1 MRQPVGHSFWS
12 RWWNKQRAAAR
23 RPSRDLL
30 TRVTEL
36 EPRELLTANSFL
48 PSNPDVARNNGPQ
61 TQLVVRANFQDTTLD
76 ATAFSNANI
85 RAAMSS
91 VNDFHVRQSFGKLS
105 FPDNQLTI
113 VPTTI
118 TLPFTK
124 AQIENAGASGA
135 PADPSD
141 AIHDNAESQL
151 TSLGYIL
158 SNYLHVTVIFPDA
171 SGRITY
177 AGLASVGGQRLWL
190 NGTIDVDVWA
200 HELGHNSGAPHVG
213 YFDPSNPNVAIQN
226 ANQMTYTEG
235 GTGLDVMGGGGTSP
249 SGDFFVIRKAE
260 YGWLSDTQIVDVTTS
275 GTYRLNADDEGSTQ
289 ASRVY
294 GLRIA
299 RNAGQEYWLE
309 YRVRTDDPFLDN
321 GVVVTVRTLDGSDD
335 VGLID
340 TTPSSHPGSFDQD
353 RVDAPIAV
361 GRSFDDTAAQIHIT
375 PILRHDEAGNS
386 YIDVVVN
393 RGDFSNNAPPTGTM
407 SVESNSP
414 AVAQSVSFTG
424 TAQDD
429 DADTLLT
436 QWDFGD
442 GTTVVNSL
450 STSHSWAAAG
460 DYVVRFTVSDLK
472 GGIAEYAQVVHVG
485 QPSLEI
491 APQSALDGL
500 VNTFTTGDQTDVVVA
515 SNQGTQSIIAWTS
528 AGQDGSGNGV
538 YARRYVNGVASG
550 AVFLVNTATTGDQ
563 EEPAVAMDSSGN
575 FVIAWAGRGSGDTDD
590 NIYFQRFNASG
601 TKLGGEVRVNT
612 DTFAS
617 QLNATIAMNRTNGN
631 FVVMW
636 ASNVSNDDVHFRQFN
651 ADGSAV
657 TASEQDIPGGQPF
670 SRTSIAMADDG
681 SFVAVWNNDSGK
693 EGLTDNSGL
702 GVFARRYN
710 ADGSAATAV
719 FQVNTTIANDQ
730 DLPDIAFDSNGTYTI
745 VWESTGQDGDGGGIV
760 LRNFS
765 ATNVGGSEIIANATT
780 ASDQN
785 EPHIA
790 IDSANRRIVTWRI
803 GPSNTISSGGPPSA
817 GDLGHQAFNASGQ
830 PLTSEMTTNV
840 LTNYFSGV
848 DVAALSTP
856 GGYVAA
862 VADRANATG
871 VDVRAKFFALNQ
883 PVSTTADFLATA
895 LNTATSSSVL
905 TNDVSP
911 TLSWSALSIASPPS
925 SGTAVVQDNGTP
937 SDMSDDKI
945 LFTPATGFRGTI
957 SFTYLATSSLGTSGV
972 GVITVAVGLSVPSD
986 FGDAPTAAQSGFAA
1000 SYPTTLAQNG
1010 VRHQIGG
1017 PSLGG
1022 VPDNESN
1029 GLPTATANGD
1039 DSQNVDDENG
1049 VQVQSLLQAGESG
1062 FVSIN
1067 LQNAATA
1074 KLDAWIDWN
1083 HDGDWADVGEQVFA
1097 SKTIASGDNSLTFAV
1112 PAGALS
1118 GTTFARFRVSTSG
1131 GLAPTGLAADGEVED
1146 YAVTVKAVRASVAP
1160 ANLLIYYSYPSLING
1175 ANGDIPTA
1183 AATFGNY
1190 DIVVLGDGLE
1200 TPTHPD
1206 SANTGLIMQNSAT
1219 ASTRFFGY
1227 VDAGISTQNLTL
1239 SQIQTE
1245 ISNWTNLGAD
1255 GIFLDDFGYD
1265 FGTTRE
1271 RQNAIVDYAHS
1282 LGLPVIA
1289 NGFFVDDVFSSAVDA
1304 SSNPNGTATRLTAAD
1319 FYLYESYQI
1328 QEGSTVSSSTW
1339 RSKADALAAYRASF
1353 GTQVL
1358 AVTTNDSANAF
1369 NQNKFDY
1376 GWYSALLDGFQGYG
1390 WGEYEFSSSGVSDA
1404 SAPFRTRPAANVGTS
1419 YQSGVTTS
1427 GNAFR
1432 RTTNLGTVTVDP
1444 SVPSATF
1451 GIVSPDIVMNSV
1463 TANGKTT
1470 LTVKYDIQNTA
1481 VAGPLTLRFVQSN
1494 DTAFDVGDTLLSN
1507 VTISSAADL
1516 TVGSHTKT
1524 FTIGTA
1530 AGQVK
1535 LPGAGATEPTT
1546 DYFILAVAD
1555 PTNAIMESDANP
1567 LNEDNTVAFVGAYAT
1582 TTTILVQGG
1591 AANDL
1596 VTVTYPSTT
1605 SGNVAIDLSGS
1616 ISASYSYAYNTT
1628 AQFRVRTHA
1637 GSDTINVV
1645 NASNLTARP
1654 MFELGGDGSDV
1665 LNGASGADTIK
1676 GGAGDDTLS
1685 GKLGND
1691 ALDGGSGSNTL
1702 SESANANFVLT
1713 NTSLTGVGTD
1723 TLTNLQIANLTGGT
1737 GNNTFTV
1744 SGWTGTGGL
1753 NGGGGTG
1760 DTVVI
1765 SKNADITLLASS
1777 VQASG
1782 GLNLQLT
1789 GFAKASL
1796 TGGSSNNAIT
1806 IGYWLGTATL
1816 NGGSGTDTL
1825 FVTHDADMTLTNT
1838 SLVATGFGTLTLS
1851 AIEQANLTGGDSN
1864 NLLRANAFTA
1874 GSVTL
1879 SGGNGDDILIGGS
1892 KNDVLNG
1899 GAGRDILIGSAGS
1912 DTLNGGSEDD
1922 ILIAGNSL
1930 LSTNV
1935 VSMTAIRNEWIS
1947 ANSYSLRVAHLLN
1960 GGGFNGTTKL
1970 NSSTISNDSSAA
1982 DNLTGNSE
1990 LDWFFQ
1996 SANDIVVDFNAGL
2009 GEIKTTI

>member
-1 MRQPVGHSFWS
+1 MRKFGCRPFWS
-12 RWWNKQRAAAR
+12 RWWNKKPSAVR
-23 RPSRDLL
+23 RKCGVVMSE
-30 TRVTEL
+30 VMEL
-36 EPRELLTANSFL
+36 EPRELLTGNSFL

-61 TQLVVRANFQDTTLD
+61 SHLVVRANFQNAALD
-76 ATAFSNANI
+76 ATAFSEANI

-113 VPTTI
+113 EPTTI

-124 AQIENAGASGA
+124 SQIENAGASGA
-135 PADPSD
+135 PADPND
-141 AIHDNAESQL
+141 AIHDAAQSQL
-151 TSLGYIL
+151 TSLGYNLANFKHI
-158 SNYLHVTVIFPDA
+158 TVIFPDV
-171 SGRITY
+171 SGRIGY
-177 AGLASVGGQRLWL
+177 AGLAQVPGQRLWM
-190 NGTIDVDVWA
+190 NGNIDATVWA
-200 HELGHNSGAPHVG
+200 HELGHNAGAPHVG
-213 YFDPSNPNVAIQN
+213 YFDPANPNVAIQD
-226 ANQMTYTEG
+226 ANQMTFNEG
-235 GTGLDVMGGGGTSP
+235 GTGLDIMGGGGMSP
-249 SGDFFVIRKAE
+249 SGDFFVMRKAQ
-260 YGWLSDTQIVDVTTS
+260 YGWLSDTQVVDVTTS
-275 GTYRLNADDEGSTQ
+275 GTYRLNANDEGSTQ
-289 ASRVY
+289 AGRVY

-321 GVVVTVRTLDGSDD
+321 GAVVTVRTLNGSDD
-335 VGLID
+335 IGLID
-340 TTPSSHPGSFDQD
+340 TTPNSRPGDFSDD
-353 RVDAPIAV
+353 RVDAPLAV
-361 GRSFDDTAAQIHIT
+361 GRSFADTTAQLHIT

-386 YIDVVVN
+386 YIDIVVN

-407 SVESNSP
+407 SAGSNSP
-414 AVAQSVSFTG
+414 AVAQSVNFTG

-429 DADTLLT
+429 DNDTLLT
-436 QWDFGD
+436 QWEFGD

-450 STSHSWAAAG
+450 STSHTWAAAG
-460 DYVVRFTVSDLK
+460 EYVVRFTISDLK

-491 APQSALDGL
+491 APQTALDGL

-515 SNQGTQSIIAWTS
+515 SNQGTQSVIAWTS

-550 AVFLVNTATTGDQ
+550 AVFLVNTTTTGDQ

-575 FVIAWAGRGSGDTDD
+575 FVIAWSGRGSVGTDD
-590 NIYFQRFNASG
+590 NIYMQRFDASG
-601 TKLGGEVRVNT
+601 TKLGSETIVNT
-612 DTFAS
+612 EKFAS
-617 QLNATIAMNRTNGN
+617 QLNASIAMNRTNGN

-636 ASNVSNDDVHFRQFN
+636 ASNVSGDDVHFRQFN

-657 TASEQDIPGGQPF
+657 TLSEQDIPGGRHF
-670 SRTSIAMADDG
+670 SSTSIAMADDG

-730 DLPDIAFDSNGTYTI
+730 DLPDVAFDSNGTYTI

-760 LRNFS
+760 MRNFS

-780 ASDQN
+780 ASEQN

-803 GPSNTISSGGPPSA
+803 GPSNTISGGGPPSA
-817 GDLGHQAFNASGQ
+817 GDLGHRAFNANGQ
-830 PLTSEMTTNV
+830 PLTAETTTNV

-848 DVAALSTP
+848 DVAALSMP
-856 GGYVAA
+856 SGYVAA

-905 TNDVSP
+905 ANDVSP
-911 TLSWSALSIASPPS
+911 TSSWSALSIASPPS

-937 SDMSDDKI
+937 NDVSDDRI
-945 LFTPATGFRGTI
+945 LFTPATDFRGTI
-957 SFTYLATSSLGTSGV
+957 SFTYLATSSLGASGI
-972 GVITVAVGLSVPSD
+972 GVITVAVGLSAQMD
-986 FGDAPTAAQSGFAA
+986 FGDAPTAAQSGFAG
-1000 SYPTTLAQNG
+1000 SYPTALAQNG
-1010 VRHQIGG
+1010 ARHQIGG

-1022 VPDNESN
+1022 VPDNETN
-1029 GLPTATANGD
+1029 GLPTATASGD
-1039 DSQNVDDENG
+1039 DSQNVADENG

-1062 FVSIN
+1062 FVSVN
-1067 LQNAATA
+1067 LQNATTA

-1083 HDGDWADVGEQVFA
+1083 RDGDWVDAGEQIFA
-1097 SKTIASGDNSLTFAV
+1097 SRTITSGDNSLTFAV
-1112 PAGALS
+1112 PASSLS
-1118 GTTFARFRVSTSG
+1118 GATFARFRVSTSG

-1146 YAVTVKAVRASVAP
+1146 YAVSVKAARTTLAP

-1183 AATFGNY
+1183 AAAFGNY
-1190 DIVVLGDGLE
+1190 DVVVLGDGLE
-1200 TPTHPD
+1200 TPSHPD
-1206 SANTGLIMQNSAT
+1206 SANAGLIMQSAAT
-1219 ASTRFFGY
+1219 DNTRFFGY
-1227 VDAGISTQNLTL
+1227 VDVGISTQNLTL
-1239 SQIQTE
+1239 SEIQTE
-1245 ISNWTNLGAD
+1245 ISNWKSLGAD
-1255 GIFLDDFGYD
+1255 GIFFDDFGYD

-1271 RQNAIVDYAHS
+1271 RQNAVVDYAHS

-1304 SSNPNGTATRLTAAD
+1304 SFNASGIATRLTAAD

-1339 RSKADALAAYRASF
+1339 RTKADALAAYRASL

-1358 AVTTNDSANAF
+1358 AVTTNDSDNTF
-1369 NQNKFDY
+1369 SQTQFDY
-1376 GWYSALLDGFQGYG
+1376 GWHSAVLDGYQGYG

-1404 SAPFRTRPAANVGTS
+1404 SAPFRTRPTTNVGSS
-1419 YQSGVTTS
+1419 YASSVSTF

-1432 RTTNLGTVTVDP
+1432 RTTNLGTVTVNP
-1444 SVPSATF
+1444 SVPIATF

-1463 TANGKTT
+1463 TANGKNT
-1470 LTVKYDIQNTA
+1470 LTVSYEIQNTA
-1481 VAGPLTLRFVQSN
+1481 ITVPLTLRFVQSA
-1494 DTAFDVGDTLLSN
+1494 DAVFSGADTLLSN
-1507 VTISSAADL
+1507 VTISAAADL
-1516 TVGSHTKT
+1516 TVGTHTKT

-1535 LPGAGATEPTT
+1535 LPGAGATETTT

-1555 PTNAIMESDANP
+1555 PTNSITEADSDP
-1567 LNEDNTVAFVGAYAT
+1567 LHEDNTVSFVGAYST
-1582 TTTILVQGG
+1582 TTTILIHGG
-1591 AANDL
+1591 AAND
-1596 VTVTYPSTT
+1596 TVTLTYPTT
-1605 SGNVAIDLSGS
+1605 SSGNVTIALSGS
-1616 ISASYSYAYNTT
+1616 LNVSYSIAYGST
-1628 AQFRVRTHA
+1628 ASFRLRTQA
-1637 GSDTINVV
+1637 GDDSVSVIT
-1645 NASNLTARP
+1645 SSLTARP
-1654 MFELGGDGSDV
+1654 MLQLGGDGNDV
-1665 LNGASGADTIK
+1665 LVGAGGADTLN

-1691 ALDGGSGSNTL
+1691 SLNGGSGSNTL
-1702 SESANANFVLT
+1702 SESANVNFVLT

-1723 TLTNLQIANLTGGT
+1723 VLSNLRIANLTGGASA
-1737 GNNTFTV
+1737 NTFTV
-1744 SGWTGTGGL
+1744 SGWTGTGSL
-1753 NGGGGTG
+1753 VGGGGAG

-1765 SKNADITLLASS
+1765 SKNANLTLLASS
-1777 VQASG
+1777 LQASD

-1789 GFAKASL
+1789 GFTKATL
-1796 TGGSSNNAIT
+1796 TGGSSNNSIT
-1806 IGYWLGTATL
+1806 IGYWLGTASL

-1838 SLVATGFGTLTLS
+1838 SLVATGFGTLTLG
-1851 AIEQANLTGGDSN
+1851 AIEKANLTGGDSN
-1864 NLLRANAFTA
+1864 NMLRANGFSA

-1879 SGGNGDDILIGGS
+1879 NGGNGDDVLIGGT
-1892 KNDVLNG
+1892 KNDILNG
-1899 GAGRDILIGSAGS
+1899 GAGRDILIGSAGT
-1912 DTLNGGSEDD
+1912 DTLNGASEDD
-1922 ILIAGNSL
+1922 ILIGGNSS

-1935 VSMTAIRNEWIS
+1935 ASLAAIRNEWTS
-1947 ANSYSLRVAHLLN
+1947 GNSYALRVSHLLT
-1960 GGGFNGTTKL
+1960 GGGLNGTIKL
-1970 NSSTISNDSSAA
+1970 SSATITNDSSAA
-1982 DNLTGNSE
+1982 DSLTGSSE

-1996 SANDIVVDFNAGL
+1996 SANDILVDFNAGL
-2009 GEIKTTI
+2009 GELKTTI

>member
-1 MRQPVGHSFWS
+1 MRKPVGHSFWS
-12 RWWNKQRAAAR
+12 RWWNKQRAAVR
-23 RPSRDLL
+23 RPVRDLM
-30 TRVTEL
+30 TQVMEL
-36 EPRELLTANSFL
+36 ESRELLTGNSFL
-48 PSNPDVARNNGPQ
+48 PGNPDIARNNGAQ
-61 TQLVVRANFQDTTLD
+61 TQLVVRANFQDATLD
-76 ATAFSNANI
+76 ATEFSNASI

-124 AQIENAGASGA
+124 AQIENGATSGA
-135 PADPSD
+135 PADPND

-151 TSLGYIL
+151 TSLGYNL
-158 SNYLHVTVIFPDA
+158 NNFLHVTVIFPDV
-171 SGRITY
+171 SGRISY
-177 AGLASVGGQRLWL
+177 AGLAQVPGQRLWM
-190 NGTIDVDVWA
+190 NGNIDVNVWA
-200 HELGHNSGAPHVG
+200 HELGHNAGAPHVG
-213 YFDPSNPNVAIQN
+213 YFDPSDANIAIQD

-235 GTGLDVMGGGGTSP
+235 GTGLDVMGSGGTSP

-260 YGWLSDTQIVDVTTS
+260 YGWLSDMQIVDVTTS
-275 GTYRLNADDEGSTQ
+275 GTYRLNANDEGSTQ
-289 ASRVY
+289 AGRVY

-299 RNAGQEYWLE
+299 RNADQEYWLE

-340 TTPSSHPGSFDQD
+340 TTPNSHPGDFSED

-361 GRSFDDTAAQIHIT
+361 GRSFDDTAAQLHIT

-407 SVESNSP
+407 SVGTNSP
-414 AVAQSVSFTG
+414 AVAQSVNFTG

-429 DADTLLT
+429 DADTLQT

-450 STSHSWAAAG
+450 STSHTWAAAG
-460 DYVVRFTVSDLK
+460 EYVVRFTVSDLK

-491 APQSALDGL
+491 APQTALDGL
-500 VNTFTTGDQTDVVVA
+500 VNTFTTGNQTEVVVA
-515 SNQGTQSIIAWTS
+515 SNQVSQSVIAWTS
-528 AGQDGSGNGV
+528 AGQDGSGNGI

-550 AVFLVNTATTGDQ
+550 AVFPVNTTTSGDQ

-575 FVIAWAGRGSGDTDD
+575 FVITWSGRGSVGTDD
-590 NIYFQRFNASG
+590 NIYMQRFNASG
-601 TKLGGEVRVNT
+601 TKLGGETIVNT
-612 DTFAS
+612 ELSAS
-617 QLNATIAMNRTNGN
+617 QLNASIAMNRTNGN

-636 ASNVSNDDVHFRQFN
+636 ASNESSDDVHFRQFN

-657 TASEQDIPGGQPF
+657 TASEQDIPGGRHF
-670 SRTSIAMADDG
+670 SSTSIAMADDG
-681 SFVAVWNNDSGK
+681 SFVAVWTNDNGA
-693 EGLTDNSGL
+693 EGLADTSGL

-710 ADGSAATAV
+710 ADGTAATSV
-719 FQVNTTIANDQ
+719 FQVNTTLDADQ
-730 DLPDIAFDSNGTYTI
+730 DLPDVAFDSNGTYTI

-765 ATNVGGSEIIANATT
+765 TTNIGGSEIIANATT
-780 ASDQN
+780 TSEQN

-790 IDSANRRIVTWRI
+790 IDSANRRIVTWRV
-803 GPSNTISSGGPPSA
+803 GPSNTISSGGPPSP
-817 GDLGHQAFNASGQ
+817 GDFSHRAFDASGQ
-830 PLTSEMTTNV
+830 PLTSETTTNV

-895 LNTATSSSVL
+895 LNTAASSSVL

-911 TLSWSALSIASPPS
+911 TSTWSALSIATPPS
-925 SGTAVVQDNGTP
+925 AGTAVIQNNGTP
-937 SDMSDDKI
+937 SDVSDDKI
-945 LFTPATGFRGTI
+945 LFTPATGFRGTV

-972 GVITVAVGLSVPSD
+972 GVITVAVGLLSPSD

-1010 VRHQIGG
+1010 ARHQIGG

-1022 VPDNESN
+1022 APDNESN
-1029 GLPTATANGD
+1029 GLPTASANGD
-1039 DSQNVDDENG
+1039 DSQNDDEDG

-1062 FVSIN
+1062 FVSVN
-1067 LQNAATA
+1067 LQNGAAA

-1083 HDGDWADVGEQVFA
+1083 HDGDWSDAGEQFFA
-1097 SKTIASGDNSLTFAV
+1097 SKTISSGDNSLTFAV
-1112 PAGALS
+1112 PSGALS
-1118 GTTFARFRVSTSG
+1118 GTTFARFRVSSAG

-1146 YAVTVKAVRASVAP
+1146 YAVTVKAARGNVAP

-1200 TPTHPD
+1200 TPSHPD
-1206 SANTGLIMQNSAT
+1206 SANTGLIMQNAAT
-1219 ASTRFFGY
+1219 AHTRFFGY
-1227 VDAGISTQNLTL
+1227 VDAGVSTQNLTL
-1239 SQIQTE
+1239 NQIQTE
-1245 ISNWTNLGAD
+1245 ISNWKTLGAD

-1265 FGTTRE
+1265 FGTTRD
-1271 RQNAIVDYAHS
+1271 RQNAVVDYAHS

-1304 SSNPNGTATRLTAAD
+1304 SFNPNADDTRLTAAD
-1319 FYLYESYQI
+1319 FYLYESYQV
-1328 QEGSTVSSSTW
+1328 QEGNTVSSSTW
-1339 RSKADALAAYRASF
+1339 RTKADALATYRATF

-1358 AVTTNDSANAF
+1358 AVTTNDADNTFS
-1369 NQNKFDY
+1369 QTQFDY
-1376 GWYSALLDGFQGYG
+1376 GWHSAVLDGYQGYG
-1390 WGEYEFSSSGVSDA
+1390 WREYEFSSSGVSDA
-1404 SAPFRTRPAANVGTS
+1404 SAPFRARPATNVGTS
-1419 YQSGVTTS
+1419 YTSNVTTF

-1432 RTTNLGTVTVDP
+1432 RATNLGTVTVDP
-1444 SVPSATF
+1444 SVLSTTF

-1470 LTVKYDIQNTA
+1470 LMVKYDIQNTA
-1481 VAGPLTLRFVQSN
+1481 VAGPLTLRFVQSI

-1507 VTISSAADL
+1507 VTISNAADL
-1516 TVGSHTKT
+1516 TVGSHTLT

-1555 PTNAIMESDANP
+1555 PTNAITEADTDP

-1591 AANDL
+1591 AAADV

-1605 SGNVAIDLSGS
+1605 SGNVTIGFSGS
-1616 ISASYSYAYNTT
+1616 LSANYSYAYNTT

-1637 GSDTINVV
+1637 GNDTINVV

-1654 MFELGGDGSDV
+1654 MFELGGDGNDLLV
-1665 LNGASGADTIK
+1665 GAGGADTLN

-1691 ALDGGSGSNTL
+1691 SLNGGSGSNTL
-1702 SESANANFVLT
+1702 SESANVNFALT

-1723 TLTNLQIANLTGGT
+1723 VLSNLRIANLTGGASA
-1737 GNNTFTV
+1737 NTFTV
-1744 SGWTGTGGL
+1744 SSWTGTGSL
-1753 NGGGGTG
+1753 VGGGGAG

-1765 SKNADITLLASS
+1765 SKNANLTLLASS
-1777 VQASG
+1777 LQASD

-1789 GFAKASL
+1789 GFTKATL
-1796 TGGSSNNAIT
+1796 TGGSSNNSFT
-1806 IGYWLGTATL
+1806 VGFWLGTATL
-1816 NGGSGTDTL
+1816 SGGSGIDAL

-1851 AIEQANLTGGDSN
+1851 SIETANLTGGDSN
-1864 NLLRANAFTA
+1864 NMLRANAFTA
-1874 GSVTL
+1874 GSVSL
-1879 SGGNGDDILIGGS
+1879 SGGNGDDVLIGGS

-1899 GAGRDILIGSAGS
+1899 GAGRDILIGSTGA
-1912 DTLNGGSEDD
+1912 DTLIGGSEDD
-1922 ILIAGNSL
+1922 ILIGGSSS

-1935 VSMTAIRNEWIS
+1935 ASLTAIRNEWRS
-1947 ANSYSLRVAHLLN
+1947 ASNYSSRVANLLN
-1960 GGGFNGTTKL
+1960 GGGLNGATKL
-1970 NSSTISNDSSAA
+1970 SSSTISNDSSVA
-1982 DNLTGNSE
+1982 DSLTGSSE

-1996 SANDIVVDFNAGL
+1996 SANDILVDFNSGL

>member
-1 MRQPVGHSFWS
+1 MRNPGCRSFWS
-12 RWWNKQRAAAR
+12 RWWNRQRPATR
-23 RPSRDLL
+23 RQCGIFSTEIL
-30 TRVTEL
+30 EL
-36 EPRELLTANSFL
+36 ESREMLSGNSFL

-61 TQLVVRANFQDTTLD
+61 SQLVVRANFQDTTLD
-76 ATAFSNANI
+76 ATAFSDANI

-124 AQIENAGASGA
+124 AQIENGAASGA

-141 AIHDNAESQL
+141 AIHTNAESQL
-151 TSLGYIL
+151 TSLGYNL
-158 SNYLHVTVIFPDA
+158 NNFLHVTVIFPDA

-177 AGLASVGGQRLWL
+177 AGLAQVPGQRLWL

-200 HELGHNSGAPHVG
+200 HELGHNAGAPHVG
-213 YFDPSNPNVAIQN
+213 YFDPSNPNVAIQD

-260 YGWLSDTQIVDVTTS
+260 YGWLSDTQIVDVATS
-275 GTYRLNADDEGSTQ
+275 GTFRLNADDEGSTQ
-289 ASRVY
+289 AGRVY

-309 YRVRTDDPFLDN
+309 YRVRTDDPSLDN
-321 GVVVTVRTLDGSDD
+321 GVVVTVRTLDGSDE

-340 TTPSSHPGSFDQD
+340 TTPNSHSGSFDQD

-386 YIDVVVN
+386 YINVVVN
-393 RGDFSNNAPPTGTM
+393 RGDFSADMPPTGTM
-407 SVESNSP
+407 IVGTNSP
-414 AVAQSVSFTG
+414 TVGQSVTFNG
-424 TAQDD
+424 TSHDD
-429 DADTLLT
+429 DGDTLLT

-450 STSHSWAAAG
+450 NTSHAWVTAG

-491 APQSALDGL
+491 APQTALDGL
-500 VNTFTTGDQTDVVVA
+500 VNTFTAGDQTEVVVA
-515 SNQGTQSIIAWTS
+515 SNQGSQSVIVWTS

-550 AVFLVNTATTGDQ
+550 AVIQVNTTTTGDQ
-563 EEPAVAMDSSGN
+563 ESPAVAMDSSGN
-575 FVIAWAGRGSGDTDD
+575 FVVAWSGRGSGDTDD
-590 NIYFQRFNASG
+590 NVYMQRFDASG
-601 TKLGGEVRVNT
+601 TKLDSETRVNT
-612 DTFAS
+612 ATFAS
-617 QLNATIAMNRTNGN
+617 QLNPSIAMNRSNGN

-636 ASNVSNDDVHFRQFN
+636 ASNVSNDHVHFRQFN
-651 ADGSAV
+651 TDGTAV

-670 SRTSIAMADDG
+670 SSTSIAMADDG
-681 SFVAVWNNDSGK
+681 SFVAVWTNDNGA

-710 ADGSAATAV
+710 ADGTAATAV
-719 FQVNTTIANDQ
+719 FQVNTTIAGDQ
-730 DLPDIAFDSNGTYTI
+730 DLPDVAFDSNGTYTI
-745 VWESTGQDGDGGGIV
+745 VWESTGQDGDGKGIV

-765 ATNVGGSEIIANATT
+765 ATNVGGNEIIANATT

-790 IDSANRRIVTWRI
+790 IDLANHRIVTWRV
-803 GPSNTISSGGPPSA
+803 GPSNTISSGGPPSP
-817 GDLGHQAFNASGQ
+817 GDFSHRVFDASGQ
-830 PLTSEMTTNV
+830 PLTAETTTDA
-840 LTNYFSGV
+840 LTNYFSGD
-848 DVAALSTP
+848 DVAALATP
-856 GGYVAA
+856 GGYVVA
-862 VADRANATG
+862 VADRVNAVG
-871 VDVRAKFFALNQ
+871 VDVRARFFALNQ
-883 PVSTTADFLATA
+883 PVSTTVDFIATA
-895 LNTATSSSVL
+895 LNTPASSSVL
-905 TNDVSP
+905 ANDVSP
-911 TLSWSALSIASPPS
+911 SSSWSALTIATPPS
-925 SGTAVVQDNGTP
+925 AGTAVVQDHGTP
-937 SDMSDDKI
+937 SDVSDDTI
-945 LFTPATGFRGTI
+945 LFTPATGFRGTV

-972 GVITVAVGLSVPSD
+972 GVITVAVGLSAPLD

-1000 SYPTTLAQNG
+1000 SYPTTLVQNG
-1010 VRHQIGG
+1010 ARHQIGG

-1022 VPDNESN
+1022 VPDNETN
-1029 GLPTATANGD
+1029 GQPTATANGD
-1039 DSQNVDDENG
+1039 DSQNVADEDG
-1049 VQVQSLLQAGESG
+1049 VQIQSLLQAGESG
-1062 FVSIN
+1062 FTSIN

-1083 HDGDWADVGEQVFA
+1083 HDGDWADAGEQIFA
-1097 SKTIASGDNSLTFAV
+1097 SKTVFSGDNSLTFAV
-1112 PAGALS
+1112 PTGALS
-1118 GTTFARFRVSTSG
+1118 GTTFARFRVSTAG

-1146 YAVTVKAVRASVAP
+1146 YAVTVKAARTNVAP

-1183 AATFGNY
+1183 AAAFANY

-1200 TPTHPD
+1200 TPSHPD
-1206 SANTGLIMQNSAT
+1206 SANTGLIMQSAAT
-1219 ASTRFFGY
+1219 VHTRFFGY
-1227 VDAGISTQNLTL
+1227 VDAGVSTQNLTVY
-1239 SQIQTE
+1239 QIRTE
-1245 ISNWTNLGAD
+1245 IFNWKNLGAD

-1265 FGTTRE
+1265 FGTTRD
-1271 RQNAIVDYAHS
+1271 RQNSVVDCAHT

-1304 SSNPNGTATRLTAAD
+1304 SFNANGTATRLTAAD

-1328 QEGSTVSSSTW
+1328 QEGSTVSGATW
-1339 RSKADALAAYRASF
+1339 RTKADALAAYRTTF

-1369 NQNKFDY
+1369 SQNKFDY
-1376 GWYSALLDGFQGYG
+1376 GWYSAVLDGYQGYG
-1390 WGEYEFSSSGVSDA
+1390 WGEYQFSSINA
-1404 SAPFRTRPAANVGTS
+1404 SAPFHTRPTTNVGTS
-1419 YQSGVTTS
+1419 YTSSVATS

-1451 GIVSPDIVMNSV
+1451 GNLVPDIVMNSV

-1481 VAGPLTLRFVQSN
+1481 VTGPLTLRFVQSN

-1507 VTISSAADL
+1507 VTISNAADL
-1516 TVGSHTKT
+1516 SVGSHTLMY
-1524 FTIGTA
+1524 TIGTA

-1555 PTNAIMESDANP
+1555 PTNAITESDADP

-1582 TTTILVQGG
+1582 TTTVLVQGG
-1591 AANDL
+1591 AANDA

-1605 SGNVAIDLSGS
+1605 SGNVTIGLSGS
-1616 ISASYSYAYNTT
+1616 LSASYSYLFSAT
-1628 AQFRVRTHA
+1628 AQFRVRAHA

-1665 LNGASGADTIK
+1665 LNGASGADTLN

-1691 ALDGGSGSNTL
+1691 SLDGGSGSNTL
-1702 SESANANFVLT
+1702 SESANVNFTLT

-1723 TLTNLQIANLTGGT
+1723 TLTNLRIANLTGGSSV
-1737 GNNTFTV
+1737 NTFTV
-1744 SGWTGTGGL
+1744 SGWIGTGSL
-1753 NGGGGTG
+1753 NGGGGAG
-1760 DTVVI
+1760 DTVIVT
-1765 SKNADITLLASS
+1765 KNADLTLLASS
-1777 VQASG
+1777 LQASD

-1789 GFAKASL
+1789 GFTKATL
-1796 TGGSSNNAIT
+1796 TGGSSNNSFT

-1816 NGGSGTDTL
+1816 TGGSGTDSL

-1838 SLVATGFGTLTLS
+1838 SLAAAGFGTLTLS
-1851 AIEQANLTGGDSN
+1851 SIETANLSGGDSN
-1864 NLLRANAFTA
+1864 NMLRANAFTA

-1879 SGGNGDDILIGGS
+1879 SGGNGDDVLIGGS

-1899 GAGRDILIGSAGS
+1899 GAGRDILIGSAGA

-1922 ILIAGNSL
+1922 ILIGGISS

-1935 VSMTAIRNEWIS
+1935 VALTAIRNEWVS
-1947 ANSYSLRVAHLLN
+1947 ANSYSLRVSHLLT
-1960 GGGFNGTTKL
+1960 GGGLNGTTKL
-1970 NSSTISNDSSAA
+1970 NSSTITNDSSAA
-1982 DNLTGNSE
+1982 DSLTGNSE

-1996 SANDIVVDFNAGL
+1996 SANDILVDFNAGL
-2009 GEIKTTI
+2009 GELKTAI